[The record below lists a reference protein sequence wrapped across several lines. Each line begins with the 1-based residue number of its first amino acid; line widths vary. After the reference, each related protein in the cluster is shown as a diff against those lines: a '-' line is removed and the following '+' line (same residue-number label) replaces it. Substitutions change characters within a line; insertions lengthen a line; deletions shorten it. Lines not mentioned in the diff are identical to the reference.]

1 MDDDVVVVVVIGG
14 DVAFVDSDNAVVG
27 FVATVAED
35 ADIVV
40 AAVVVAVDNDD
51 AAGFIPNDSRSTI
64 CCLKNNIL
72 CSCSV
77 A

>member
-35 ADIVV
+35 VNEG
-40 AAVVVAVDNDD
+40 AAVVVAVEDD
-51 AAGFIPNDSRSTI
+51 DAGFIPNDSRSTI
-64 CCLKNNIL
+64 CCLKRRP
-72 CSCSV
+72 
-77 A
+77 